1 MSIVNGH
8 ARWAFDFLSWKPTL
22 QDLKTAV
29 SLIQLEEKQ
38 RLNKFMF
45 QEDFKASL
53 SGRLLMRHFVRQAM
67 SIDNHQLKLARDER
81 EKPYLMEIDG
91 EANFGNK
98 VIDFN
103 VSHQGSF
110 ACLAGYVND
119 RTETNSSMKLGV
131 DVMKIE
137 YTGGKPLSEFFRLMT
152 RNFSTDEWTQ
162 IRSLNSNIGK
172 LEAFMRNWCL
182 KESYVK
188 NIGTGI
194 TVDLSKLNFIIA
206 TPVLKPNEVVTDTKL
221 EVDGRPLSNFHFEES
236 LIGAEHCVAVSLQN
250 NPVDELHQPFEFEL
264 IKFEELIKH
273 ATPLSDF
280 DETYCVEV
288 LKKDTKS

>member
-1 MSIVNGH
+1 MSIKNGH

-29 SLIQLEEKQ
+29 SLIQSEEKQ

-53 SGRLLMRHFVRQAM
+53 SGRLLMRYFVRQAM
-67 SIDNHQLKLARDER
+67 SIDNHQMKLSRDER
-81 EKPYLMEIDG
+81 EKPYLIEIDG
-91 EANFGNK
+91 ESNLGNK

-110 ACLAGYVND
+110 ACLAGYVNE
-119 RTETNSSMKLGV
+119 RTETNASLKLGV

-137 YTGGKPLSEFFRLMT
+137 YTGGKPLSEFFRIMT
-152 RNFSTDEWTQ
+152 RNFSSDEWTQ
-162 IRSLNSNIGK
+162 IRSFNSNVGK

-206 TPVLKPNEVVTDTKL
+206 TPDLKPNEVITDTKL
-221 EVDGRPLSNFHFEES
+221 EVDGRLLTNFLFEES
-236 LIGAEHCVAVSLQN
+236 LIGAEHCVAVSLRSS
-250 NPVDELHQPFEFEL
+250 PVDGSHQPFKFEL
-264 IKFEELIKH
+264 IKFEELIRN
-273 ATPLSDF
+273 ATPLSEP
-280 DETYCVEV
+280 DENYCVEV